1 MPEDPRADRVILTVN
16 AIGDRVLSDPER
28 LEPFLQQMRLE
39 EALEPFR
46 KKRGKKRRRPA
57 LGSTRSLEEQGE
69 ETSPD

>member
-57 LGSTRSLEEQGE
+57 SFDQVLEEQGE